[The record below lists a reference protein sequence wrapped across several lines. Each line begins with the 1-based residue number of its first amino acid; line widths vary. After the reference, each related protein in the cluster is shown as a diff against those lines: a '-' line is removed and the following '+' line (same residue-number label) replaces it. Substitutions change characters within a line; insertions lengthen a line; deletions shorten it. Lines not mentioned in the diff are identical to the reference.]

1 MDPSPGLDDAV
12 LLAAQ
17 AHRGSVDKVGR
28 PYVLHVLLVMLM
40 LESDEERIVGV
51 LHDVVEESDVTLDRL
66 RMLGYSER
74 VVKAIDLLTHRK
86 DQESY
91 EGYIRRLKGDPLA
104 VSVKRADLVD
114 HLAPSVEGGSGWL
127 EKNHP
132 RLYKRYQKALLEI
145 GVWKVLGKDASDIE
159 AEMYPLGEYRSK
171 REALKAA
178 YRRLEDL
185 EETQPTSDSN
195 GQNPDGKQD
204 RIYIKT
210 PEGKIYHI
218 TPPSMNE
225 F

>member
-1 MDPSPGLDDAV
+1 MDSIPSLDDAI

-17 AHRGSVDKVGR
+17 SHYGKVDKAYR
-28 PYVLHVLLVMLM
+28 PYILHVLRVMLM
-40 LESDEERIVGV
+40 LEPVEERIVAV
-51 LHDVVEESDVTLDRL
+51 LHDVVEESDVSLDRL
-66 RMLGYSER
+66 RALGYSER
-74 VVKAIDLLTHRK
+74 VVKAIDFLTWRK

-91 EGYIRRLKGDPLA
+91 EGYIGRLKVDPLA

-114 HLAPSVEGGSGWL
+114 HLAPSVEGGPGWL

-132 RLYKRYQKALLEI
+132 RLYKRYQNALLEI
-145 GVWKVLGKDASDIE
+145 GVWEVLGKDAFEIE

-185 EETQPTSDSN
+185 EETQPTSDSG
-195 GQNPDGKQD
+195 GQSPDGIQD

-218 TPPSMNE
+218 TPPTE
-225 F
+225 Q

>member
-1 MDPSPGLDDAV
+1 MNSKPNLDDAI

-17 AHRGSVDKVGR
+17 AHHGKVDKAGR
-28 PYVLHVLLVMLM
+28 PYILHVLRVMLM

-51 LHDVVEESDVTLDRL
+51 LHDVVEESDVSLDHL
-66 RMLGYSER
+66 RALGYSER
-74 VVKAIDLLTHRK
+74 VVKAIDFLTWRK

-91 EGYIRRLKGDPLA
+91 EGYIGRLKVDPLA

-114 HLAPSVEGGSGWL
+114 HLAPSVKGDSGWL

-132 RLYKRYQKALLEI
+132 NLYKRYQKALLEI
-145 GVWKVLGKDASDIE
+145 GVWKVLGKDAFDNE
-159 AEMYPLGEYRSK
+159 AEMYPLGEYKSK

-185 EETQPTSDSN
+185 DETQPTSDSD
-195 GQNPDGKQD
+195 GQSPDEIQN

-210 PEGKIYHI
+210 PEGKTYRI
-218 TPPSMNE
+218 TPPSQQ
-225 F
+225 

>member
-1 MDPSPGLDDAV
+1 MDSIPGLDDAI

-17 AHRGSVDKVGR
+17 AHHGKKDKLNR
-28 PYVLHVLLVMLM
+28 PYILHVLRVMLM

-51 LHDVVEESDVTLDRL
+51 LHDVVEESDVSLDRL
-66 RMLGYSER
+66 RELGYSER
-74 VVKAIDLLTHRK
+74 VVKALDLLTRRK

-91 EGYIRRLKGDPLA
+91 EGYISRLKVDPLA

-114 HLAPSVEGGSGWL
+114 HLAPSVEGGPGWL

-145 GVWKVLGKDASDIE
+145 GIWKVLGKDASDIE

-178 YRRLEDL
+178 YRRLEHL
-185 EETQPTSDSN
+185 EETQPTSDSD
-195 GQNPDGKQD
+195 GQNPDGIQD
-204 RIYIKT
+204 RIYLKT
-210 PEGKIYHI
+210 PEGKIYRI
-218 TPPSMNE
+218 TPPSQQ
-225 F
+225 

>member
-1 MDPSPGLDDAV
+1 MDSSPGLDDAI

-17 AHRGSVDKVGR
+17 AHHGKKDKLNR
-28 PYVLHVLLVMLM
+28 PYVLHVLRVMLM

-51 LHDVVEESDVTLDRL
+51 LHDVVEESGVTLDRL
-66 RMLGYSER
+66 RELGYSER
-74 VVKAIDLLTHRK
+74 VVKAIDLLTWRK
-86 DQESY
+86 NQESY
-91 EGYIRRLKGDPLA
+91 EGYIGRLKVDPLA

-114 HLAPSVEGGSGWL
+114 HLAPSVEGGPDWL

-132 RLYKRYQKALLEI
+132 NLYKRYKNALSEI
-145 GVWKVLGKDASDIE
+145 GVWEVLGKDAFDIE

-185 EETQPTSDSN
+185 EETQPTSDSDR
-195 GQNPDGKQD
+195 QSPDGIQD

-210 PEGKIYHI
+210 PEGKIYRI
-218 TPPSMNE
+218 TPPSQQ
-225 F
+225 

>member
-1 MDPSPGLDDAV
+1 MGLKAGLDDAI

-17 AHRGSVDKVGR
+17 AHHGKVDKLGR
-28 PYVLHVLLVMLM
+28 PYVLHVLRVMFM

-51 LHDVVEESDVTLDRL
+51 LHDVVEESGVTLDRL

-74 VVKAIDLLTHRK
+74 VVKAIDLLTWRK
-86 DQESY
+86 DEESY
-91 EGYIRRLKGDPLA
+91 EGYIRRLKVDPLA

-114 HLAPSVEGGSGWL
+114 HLAPSVKGGSGWL

-132 RLYKRYQKALLEI
+132 ILYKRYQKALLEI

-178 YRRLEDL
+178 YRRLE
-185 EETQPTSDSN
+185 ETQPTSDSN
-195 GQNPDGKQD
+195 GQSPDGKQD

-218 TPPSMNE
+218 TPPSQQ
-225 F
+225 